1 MKVLDKGYVKL
12 LNVAGPTGKADD
24 CDPAHTARMSFNN
37 EYEDRTQ
44 EQDLRLVK
52 YLNKHRHTTP
62 FEFIETYWEMKLPIF
77 VARQLVRHRTA
88 SINEV
93 SRRYVTD
100 NIEFHVP
107 EIWRKASVNK
117 KQGSL
122 DESVDRQTHLNIDE
136 YYCNSISTAI
146 DVYHDML
153 EQGVCPEQARI
164 VLPVSLYTRWAFK
177 IDLHNCL
184 HLIELRTD
192 EHAQYETR
200 QYALAMQTLLK
211 DTLPDLMD
219 IVSKK

>member
-12 LNVAGPTGKADD
+12 LSVSGPSGIAGNIDPSRVA
-24 CDPAHTARMSFNN
+24 RISFDN
-37 EYEDRTQ
+37 ESEIRSEQQ
-44 EQDLRLVK
+44 ELNLVK
-52 YLNKHRHTTP
+52 YLWEHRHTGP
-62 FEFIETYWEMKLPIF
+62 FEFVETYWEMKLPIF
-77 VARQLVRHRTA
+77 VARQLVRHRSA

-107 EIWRKASVNK
+107 EMWRKASANK

-122 DESVDRQTHLNIDE
+122 NEGVNYQRQCDISYDLVLREAVYSFNKLLN
-136 YYCNSISTAI
+136 
-146 DVYHDML
+146 L
-153 EQGVCPEQARI
+153 GVCPEQARM

-211 DTLPDLMD
+211 DALPDLMD
-219 IVSKK
+219 IVSKKE